1 MLKRRYLCSSCSLY
15 GNLRPSGLPLTP
27 TDENFTP
34 REIEQKVVE
43 LAFFLRVE
51 IEVCNQYTQKD
62 NVLVAFEKVIK
73 LLYLFFHASKSDQNY
88 DHRDQEIEL
97 TLD

>member
-1 MLKRRYLCSSCSLY
+1 M
-15 GNLRPSGLPLTP
+15 
-27 TDENFTP
+27 
-34 REIEQKVVE
+34 EIWDQVEQKGVE
-43 LAFFLRVE
+43 LVFFLRVE

-62 NVLVAFEKVIK
+62 NVLVAFEKVI
-73 LLYLFFHASKSDQNY
+73 LYLFFHASKSDQNY